1 MPFNPS
7 LRRQAPLSPIRR
19 QWRALTAALLCAA
32 LPLAAASPAADLY
45 REATTHVLRDYYGW
59 STADLKALTEQYG
72 RTLEERCAPAGDACS
87 FETGREVL
95 TELFTQVG
103 DAHTSVRDP
112 ESALRLREVQEN
124 LAVPRTGAR
133 VVSVPGG
140 LLVASVMPGSPAE
153 QAGLRPFD
161 LLTRVNG
168 ARAGKNPDAA
178 TSTGTGTSTGS
189 STGTGSRAQDNGDD
203 QTAPGENLLGAREFT
218 RLERAAQPIEVEVT
232 APGRAPRPLTLT
244 TASLR
249 ARDEPTLN
257 WVGPDRRTALISV
270 ASFLPSDTARQF
282 LARVQE
288 AERGGARALLIDLR
302 FNGGGSLTQCV
313 AAASIFGPTQYRSR
327 YRTGGTTYAG
337 IDGRAAGPQDRQRPP
352 DTAVWRG
359 PAAVLVGP
367 NTASC
372 SEVFT
377 YYAQRAGVLAVGE
390 VTRGVGNSGVTFASL
405 PDGGLVSVTVL
416 RAFWPDGTPLP
427 AHVTPDVPAPTDLHA
442 LTTSGQDTCL
452 NAALSALNA
461 QQTGRPP
468 VPPPARPGSPS
479 QP

>member
-1 MPFNPS
+1 MQVSFNPPP
-7 LRRQAPLSPIRR
+7 RRQVPLNPIRR
-19 QWRALTAALLCAA
+19 RRTWSALTAALLCAA
-32 LPLAAASPAADLY
+32 LPLAAASPATDLY
-45 REATTHVLRDYYGW
+45 RDATTRVLRDYYGW

-72 RTLEERCAPAGDACS
+72 RTLEERCAPAGDACP
-87 FETGREVL
+87 FETAREVL

-168 ARAGKNPDAA
+168 APAGKNPDPTPSAD
-178 TSTGTGTSTGS
+178 TGNGTGA
-189 STGTGSRAQDNGDD
+189 GTQDD
-203 QTAPGENLLGAREFT
+203 QAAPGTDLLGAREFT
-218 RLERAAQPIEVEVT
+218 RLERAAQPIQVEVT

-244 TASLR
+244 TATLR

-270 ASFLPSDTARQF
+270 ASFLPSDTAAQF
-282 LARVQE
+282 LARVRE
-288 AERGGARALLIDLR
+288 AEREGARALLIDLR

-313 AAASIFGPTQYRSR
+313 AAASIFAPTQYRSR
-327 YRTGGTTYAG
+327 FRTGGTMYAG
-337 IDGRAAGPQDRQRPP
+337 IEGRPAGPQDRQRPP

-377 YYAQRAGVLAVGE
+377 YYAQRAGALAVGE
-390 VTRGVGNSGVTFASL
+390 VTRGVGNSGVTLEPL
-405 PDGGLVSVTVL
+405 PDGGVVSVTVL
-416 RAFWPDGTPLP
+416 RAYWPDGTPLP
-427 AHVTPDVPAPTDLHA
+427 AHVTPDVPAPTDLRA
-442 LTTSGQDTCL
+442 LTTQGQDTCL
-452 NAALSALNA
+452 NAALNALNA
-461 QQTGRPP
+461 RTGHLPAPATSSAAPQRP
-468 VPPPARPGSPS
+468 
-479 QP
+479 

>member
-7 LRRQAPLSPIRR
+7 PRRQALLNPIR

-32 LPLAAASPAADLY
+32 LPLAAASPATDLY
-45 REATTHVLRDYYGW
+45 REATRHVLRDYYGW
-59 STADLKALTEQYG
+59 STADLKGLTEQYG
-72 RTLEERCAPAGDACS
+72 RTLEERCAPAGDACP
-87 FETGREVL
+87 FETGREIL
-95 TELFTQVG
+95 TELFAQVG

-168 ARAGKNPDAA
+168 RPAGKNPAP
-178 TSTGTGTSTGS
+178 TGGVREPAMGGGGDGTLLDS
-189 STGTGSRAQDNGDD
+189 
-203 QTAPGENLLGAREFT
+203 NLLDSREFT

-232 APGRAPRPLTLT
+232 APGRAPRPVIL
-244 TASLR
+244 ASATLR

-257 WVGPDRRTALISV
+257 WVGPDSRTALISV
-270 ASFLPSDTARQF
+270 ASFLPSDTAEQF

-288 AERGGARALLIDLR
+288 ARRGGARALLVDLR

-313 AAASIFGPTQYRSR
+313 AAASVFGPTQYRSR
-327 YRTGGTTYAG
+327 YRTGGAMYAG
-337 IDGRAAGPQDRQRPP
+337 IEGRPAGPQDRQQPP

-390 VTRGVGNSGVTFASL
+390 VTRGVGNSGVTFDPL
-405 PDGGLVSVTVL
+405 PDGGVVSVTVL

-427 AHVTPDVPAPTDLHA
+427 AHVTPDVPAPTDLNA
-442 LTTSGQDTCL
+442 LTTRGQDTCL
-452 NAALSALNA
+452 NAALVALA
-461 QQTGRPP
+461 TGQAGRPP
-468 VPPPARPGSPS
+468 AQPGSLN